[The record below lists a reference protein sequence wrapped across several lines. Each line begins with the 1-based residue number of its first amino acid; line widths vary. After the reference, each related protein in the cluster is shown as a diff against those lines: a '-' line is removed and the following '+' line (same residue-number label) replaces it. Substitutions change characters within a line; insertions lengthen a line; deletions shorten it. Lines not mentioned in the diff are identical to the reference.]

1 MRIKLLSFKLSGV
14 KSLQKEIELKFSNYL
29 LKNPSEN
36 ITKIK
41 SIYGVNGAGKTSVVL
56 GMKILIEFLRSPDYL
71 SENRVILNELINFD
85 TNTFSATALFSTFDD
100 NGTLMDIFRYCVR
113 FIKVEDSFVI
123 DHESL
128 DLLSGNNLKGTS
140 KNIFDISKGQI
151 QNINCLDMAYKQN
164 LISKFNNLLLKSS
177 FLSLHP
183 TLEIKGDDET
193 VIVDRDKYQ
202 FSYSIISL
210 FQFAHSVLTFT
221 DRDNIPLNPNQHFA
235 MLKSY
240 VQDQSNH
247 PDRIN
252 NINEN
257 RIPVVK
263 KNYRSFVGMTKQ
275 LEKFIQLF
283 KPELKEIKL
292 DAIEADQNY
301 YLVSRAFDYGGKK
314 LVNEY
319 LESTGIKRISQ
330 LFQFL
335 SIAVKGGIVFIDEL
349 DTSISG
355 IYLLKLLQYFEKFG
369 KGQLCFTCHNT
380 YLMRALQDHRFSID
394 FISSE
399 GKIKSWA
406 KSGHYLPED
415 QFTKGYI
422 PGFAFNTIDLDF
434 FDVFPPEEVTD
445 ENDGR

>member
-1 MRIKLLSFKLSGV
+1 MRIKLLSFRLSGV

-71 SENRVILNELINFD
+71 SENRVILNDLINFD
-85 TNTFSATALFSTFDD
+85 TNIFSATVLFSTFADD
-100 NGTLMDIFRYCVR
+100 GILMDIFRYCVK
-113 FIKVEDSFVI
+113 FIKVEDSFII

-140 KNIFDISKGQI
+140 KNIFDISNGHI
-151 QNINCLDMAYKQN
+151 QNINCSDVAYKQN

-177 FLSLHP
+177 LLSLHP
-183 TLEIKGDDET
+183 ALEIKGDDET
-193 VIVDRDKYQ
+193 VIVDRDKYP

-221 DRDNIPLNPNQHFA
+221 DRDNIPLNPNSHFT

-247 PDRIN
+247 SDRIN

-257 RIPVVK
+257 RIPVAK
-263 KNYRSFVGMTKQ
+263 KNYRSFVEMTKR
-275 LEKFIQLF
+275 LEKFVQLF

-292 DAIEADQNY
+292 DAIEADQNF

-355 IYLLKLLQYFEKFG
+355 IYLLKLLQYFEKMG

-394 FISSE
+394 FISSD

-434 FDVFPPEEVTD
+434 FNVFPPEEVID
-445 ENDGR
+445 ENDGK

>member
-29 LKNPSEN
+29 LKNPYKN

-85 TNTFSATALFSTFDD
+85 TNTFSATVLFSTFDD
-100 NGTLMDIFRYCVR
+100 DGTLMDIFRYCVK

-164 LISKFNNLLLKSS
+164 LILKFNNLLLKSS

-183 TLEIKGDDET
+183 ALEIKGDDET
-193 VIVDRDKYQ
+193 VIADRDKHL

-210 FQFAHSVLTFT
+210 FQFANSVLTFT

-235 MLKSY
+235 MFKSY
-240 VQDQSNH
+240 VQDQTSH
-247 PDRIN
+247 LDRIN

-257 RIPVVK
+257 RIPVAK
-263 KNYRSFVGMTKQ
+263 KNYKSFVEMTKQ

-292 DAIEADQNY
+292 DAIEANQNY

-314 LVNEY
+314 LINEY
-319 LESTGIKRISQ
+319 LESAGIKRISQ

-355 IYLLKLLQYFEKFG
+355 IYLLKLLQYLEKFG

-394 FISSE
+394 FISSD

-445 ENDGR
+445 ENDGK